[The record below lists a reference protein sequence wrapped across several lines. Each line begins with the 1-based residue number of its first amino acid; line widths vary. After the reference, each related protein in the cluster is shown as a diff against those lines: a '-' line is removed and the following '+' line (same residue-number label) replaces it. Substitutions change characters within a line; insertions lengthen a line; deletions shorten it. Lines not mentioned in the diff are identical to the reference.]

1 MNDEEGIALA
11 YAPSRCRAALTAL
24 WAYDA
29 ALGRVVATTTDPMIG
44 QMRLTWWYD
53 RMTGLDAGEVPA
65 EPVIVALHDVVR
77 NHDVTGAMLAE
88 LVEGWEMLL
97 EPLPLGVDVLRDY
110 AVRRGDGL
118 FAVAARV
125 LGVPVTAGPGAGWAL
140 VDFAGHCSNP
150 VTAERAWA
158 MAGDLLGAAPVR
170 GPKMLRILAR
180 IARARAMRPF
190 ADIAMPVSRWTIAR
204 AVLS

>member
-1 MNDEEGIALA
+1 MNEEEGIALA
-11 YAPSRCRAALTAL
+11 YAPARCRAALTAL

-53 RMTGLDAGEVPA
+53 RMIGLDAGEVPA

-77 NHDVTGAMLAE
+77 NHDVSGATLAG
-88 LVEGWEMLL
+88 LVEGWEQLL
-97 EPLPLGVDVLRDY
+97 EPLPFGADVLRGY

-125 LGVPVTAGPGAGWAL
+125 LGASVTAGTGAGWAL
-140 VDFAGHCSNP
+140 VDFAGHCSDP
-150 VTAERAWA
+150 VAAERAWA
-158 MAGDLLGAAPVR
+158 LAGDMLGAAPIR

-180 IARARAMRPF
+180 VARAKAMRPF

>member
-1 MNDEEGIALA
+1 MNEEEGIALA
-11 YAPSRCRAALTAL
+11 YAPSRYRDALIAL

-53 RMTGLDAGEVPA
+53 RMVGLDAGEVPA
-65 EPVIVALHDVVR
+65 EPVIVSLHGVVR
-77 NHDVTGAMLAE
+77 SHDVTGEMLAG

-125 LGVPVTAGPGAGWAL
+125 LDAPVIAGAGAGWAL
-140 VDFAGHCSNP
+140 VDFAGHCSDP

-158 MAGDLLGAAPVR
+158 LAGDLLGAAPIR
-170 GPKMLRILAR
+170 GTKMLRILAR
-180 IARARAMRPF
+180 VARAKAMRSF

-204 AVLS
+204 AVLL